1 MPRAATSVATR
12 TLTYPSLKSA
22 RVRVRAPWVM
32 PPCSASA
39 FAPASRSCSA
49 TRSAPSWVRT
59 KMMVRPL
66 REAMAAVTGALSLGF
81 TIRMWWDMVVTA
93 PCAASTSWET
103 GSVR

>member
-1 MPRAATSVATR
+1 
-12 TLTYPSLKSA
+12 
-22 RVRVRAPWVM
+22 M

-39 FAPASRSCSA
+39 RTPESQSCSA

-66 REAMAAVTGALSLGF
+66 RAAMAAVTGALSFGF
-81 TIRMWWDMVVTA
+81 TTSTWWVMVVTA
-93 PCAASTSWET
+93 PWAASTSWVA